1 MPTAVTAGPASSQRQ
16 LFGGIQDD
24 EPTLGFDSRLEE
36 SVEPETAH
44 PSPSRGI
51 EDDLDSA
58 VYNENGFVEIDP
70 AEYADAYV
78 PPAINGEFRGKHIV
92 TVEQFARDDLKIL
105 FEAAATLKKRIRS
118 GDRGVVEIATGQVLA
133 LLFFEAS
140 TRTDMSFQAAML
152 RLGGKVIGASNGIQF
167 SSVYKGEDLPDTVR
181 AAGCYADVISLRH
194 PQVGASYLAAHY
206 LDLLAE
212 KIGRRPVVIS
222 AGDGV
227 GEHPTQ
233 ALLDLFTVLESKG
246 TVDGLAITM
255 VGDLK
260 HGRTVHSLA
269 KLLATYGATETRV
282 NFVSPPS
289 LTMPRDIVRRLRVAG
304 ISVQETSDLD
314 QVLGVSDVIYWT
326 RVQEER
332 FADEAEYEQVKE
344 GFIMTPS
351 VMDRARPDAI
361 LMHPLPRKHEMG
373 GPADHELL
381 DADPRSVYFQQME
394 NGMLVRMA
402 LLAKLLR
409 GVHV

>member
-1 MPTAVTAGPASSQRQ
+1 MTTTVTATPANSQNQ
-16 LFGGIQDD
+16 LFDPLCG
-24 EPTLGFDSRLEE
+24 EE
-36 SVEPETAH
+36 AEHAVHTQH
-44 PSPSRGI
+44 PITQPVHEI
-51 EDDLDSA
+51 EDLSDEEQ
-58 VYNENGFVEIDP
+58 YNENGYVEVDP
-70 AEYADAYV
+70 AGFLESYR
-78 PPAINGEFRGKHIV
+78 PPAIAGDFRGKHIV
-92 TVEQFARDDLKIL
+92 TVEQFAPEDLRIL

-133 LLFFEAS
+133 LLFFESS

-152 RLGGKVIGASNGIQF
+152 RLGGKVVGASNGIQF

-181 AAGCYADVISLRH
+181 AAGCYADVIALRH
-194 PQVGASYLAAHY
+194 PKVGASYLAAQY
-206 LDLLAE
+206 LDTLAG

-233 ALLDLFTVLESKG
+233 ALLDLFTILESKRKI
-246 TVDGLAITM
+246 DGLAITM

-269 KLLATYGATETRV
+269 KLLATYGARETRV
-282 NFVSPPS
+282 SFVSPIS
-289 LTMPRDIVRRLRVAG
+289 LMMPPAIVERLRAADIAVE
-304 ISVQETSDLD
+304 ETDDLGD
-314 QVLGVSDVIYWT
+314 VLGRSDVIYWT

-332 FADEAEYEQVKE
+332 FNDQTEYDRVKE
-344 GFIMTPS
+344 GFIMKPA
-351 VMDRARPDAI
+351 VMNRAKKDAI

-373 GPADHELL
+373 GPSDHDLL

-402 LLAKLLR
+402 LLAKLLK
-409 GVHV
+409 GVHI